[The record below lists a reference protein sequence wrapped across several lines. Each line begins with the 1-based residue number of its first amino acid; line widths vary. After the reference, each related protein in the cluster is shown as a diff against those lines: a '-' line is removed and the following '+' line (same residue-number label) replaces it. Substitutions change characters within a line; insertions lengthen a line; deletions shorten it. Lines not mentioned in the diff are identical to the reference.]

1 MPPHRGSHWGP
12 RTVGGV
18 ALATGLGLAASAC
31 GGSNGPAGYGAYPAS
46 LPSASTLCPTLAE
59 VDYYV
64 PVPASAASGVV
75 EQSTTAGVRSTVR
88 CVYGNP
94 ARAPLH
100 SAVVTTVLRPSAA
113 EARPAG
119 VTIRRVEH
127 VGLLM
132 LIYRQGDRNVVVVHQ
147 GGVDVIVSSGAAL
160 AELEGFA
167 EEELSR
173 VPEADRA

>member
-1 MPPHRGSHWGP
+1 MSPHRGSHWGP

-64 PVPASAASGVV
+64 PVPDSAASGVV

-88 CVYGNP
+88 CVYGDP

-132 LIYRQGDRNVVVVHQ
+132 LTYRQGDRNVVVVHQ
-147 GGVDVIVSSGAAL
+147 GGVDVIVSSGVAL